1 MSHNHIN
8 WFLFSEEMRA
18 RFLFVKCK
26 QPEIELQDL
35 NLSSVLMK
43 LKRSILTLSLKCS
56 FKWGY
61 FTLFSSFFSF
71 FSSSLFLFFPS
82 PIKKSSPKTFFFFS
96 RKSWP
101 LPELSNLASL
111 LSFFVDVFLSTS
123 TYVEAILFKWKM
135 GTQKSEVLSTDTVC
149 SVTLLVYDF
158 TEYMGFQSQ
167 RCRFCSYAIGIC
179 KLDELLAIDAFNMKQ
194 VLFMTILSF

>member
-18 RFLFVKCK
+18 RFLFVQRK

-61 FTLFSSFFSF
+61 FTLFSSSFSF
-71 FSSSLFLFFPS
+71 FLFSFPLFFPS
-82 PIKKSSPKTFFFFS
+82 NKEVQPQNFFFFQ
-96 RKSWP
+96 KSWP

-111 LSFFVDVFLSTS
+111 LSFFVVVLLSRS
-123 TYVEAILFKWKM
+123 TYVEAILLKWKM
-135 GTQKSEVLSTDTVC
+135 GT
-149 SVTLLVYDF
+149 
-158 TEYMGFQSQ
+158 
-167 RCRFCSYAIGIC
+167 
-179 KLDELLAIDAFNMKQ
+179 
-194 VLFMTILSF
+194 